1 MVIGACPRK
10 MELYTLFLAAMALTI
25 PLTSSSDF
33 LRYGKPVNLH
43 AGWYYCVQLVK
54 ELTPTAFSISCCSSE
69 VDGTYFPMP

>member
-1 MVIGACPRK
+1 

-33 LRYGKPVNLH
+33 PSGMASLSTFMPDGTTVYSSS
-43 AGWYYCVQLVK
+43 K